1 VFIEALKPTMKK
13 FEYFCKIVWNLHLVQ
28 PCDETP
34 CKNDGECENVDK
46 ETFKCNCTEAWT
58 GKTCEEKGEFLYQM

>member
-1 VFIEALKPTMKK
+1 LSIFAKL
-13 FEYFCKIVWNLHLVQ
+13 FLYLAQ
-28 PCDETP
+28 SCDETP

-58 GKTCEEKGEFLYQM
+58 GETCEEKGEFSISNVATKIS